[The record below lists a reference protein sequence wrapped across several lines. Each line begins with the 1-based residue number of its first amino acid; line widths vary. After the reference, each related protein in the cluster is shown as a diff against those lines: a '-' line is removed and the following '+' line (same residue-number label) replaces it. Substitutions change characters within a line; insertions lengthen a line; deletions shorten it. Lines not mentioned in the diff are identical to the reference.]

1 MNQASN
7 NWSDYFR
14 QLHTYINW
22 QTDQINKLET
32 NLEQLKKELTE
43 TRNQKQISID
53 KIEYRFDMLKVENL
67 SGTLVIGV
75 TPDGVKSMDEM
86 EKNGLNWVQSSKD
99 KQSDL
104 YDSTSKMMDQYLKNQ
119 VPDTID
125 SFTKTHQVHVD
136 QEYRQLMVSDL
147 KKQVHDRIHHYI
159 NQMDKETAKDASIAR
174 QYILDHVKRDIQMA
188 IEQHI
193 TTIQTDPKGAQHH
206 ANDSH

>member
-7 NWSDYFR
+7 EWSHYFH

-22 QTDQINKLET
+22 QTDRINKLET
-32 NLEQLKKELTE
+32 NLEELKKELTGI
-43 TRNQKQISID
+43 RNQKQISID
-53 KIEYRFDMLKVENL
+53 KIEYRFDMLKMENL
-67 SGTLVIGV
+67 NGTLVIGV
-75 TPDGVKSMDEM
+75 TPDGAKSIEDMAKD
-86 EKNGLNWVQSSKD
+86 GCSWVHNSKD

-104 YDSTSKMMDQYLKNQ
+104 YDSTSKMMDQYLQNQ

-147 KKQVHDRIHHYI
+147 KKQIHDRIHYYI
-159 NQMDKETAKDASIAR
+159 NQMDEETAKDASMAR
-174 QYILDHVKRDIQMA
+174 QHILDHVKRDIQMA

-193 TTIQTDPKGAQHH
+193 RTIQSDPKGA
-206 ANDSH
+206 